1 MIVSWMAYSIAVALL
16 LGGAA
21 AGAERCLRLYGK
33 AARWVWVTALV
44 ATISLPMVGLLV
56 PEARS
61 ILPALPQAQIGA
73 ADLPASL
80 WQLPGLTTVSTE
92 SHGTILDEMI
102 VTLWISATLSL
113 LLLYSWSAWRLD
125 REVRTYSK
133 SNVGGIPVLVSQ
145 NLGPAVVGLRRGSI
159 VLPEWALECDEQLL
173 SLLAQHEHEH
183 LRVGDSR
190 LLLAALSMLVLL
202 PWNVALWWYFGRLR
216 LAVEAD
222 CDLRLLRGGA
232 DLQVY
237 SSLLL
242 DIGSRRSTAP
252 ISAPISVLAFSRN
265 RSSLF
270 RRIKLMTSRP
280 RKRFAQAALA
290 MAATLMFALLACE
303 MPLPFEEEP
312 DGARASETAAN
323 SDAPTYTVTM
333 VRPNVAVDTSVRV
346 VVRQNNDV
354 NREVDVEPL
363 IVVDGVIMGPES
375 RFDIESLDTQTIER
389 IEVVKG
395 GAAEALYGERGAN
408 GVINIYLKQV
418 VQVDTTGN

>member
-1 MIVSWMAYSIAVALL
+1 
-16 LGGAA
+16 
-21 AGAERCLRLYGK
+21 
-33 AARWVWVTALV
+33 
-44 ATISLPMVGLLV
+44 
-56 PEARS
+56 
-61 ILPALPQAQIGA
+61 
-73 ADLPASL
+73 
-80 WQLPGLTTVSTE
+80 
-92 SHGTILDEMI
+92 
-102 VTLWISATLSL
+102 
-113 LLLYSWSAWRLD
+113 
-125 REVRTYSK
+125 
-133 SNVGGIPVLVSQ
+133 
-145 NLGPAVVGLRRGSI
+145 
-159 VLPEWALECDEQLL
+159 
-173 SLLAQHEHEH
+173 
-183 LRVGDSR
+183 
-190 LLLAALSMLVLL
+190 
-202 PWNVALWWYFGRLR
+202 
-216 LAVEAD
+216 
-222 CDLRLLRGGA
+222 
-232 DLQVY
+232 
-237 SSLLL
+237 
-242 DIGSRRSTAP
+242 
-252 ISAPISVLAFSRN
+252 
-265 RSSLF
+265 
-270 RRIKLMTSRP
+270 MTSRP